1 MKKMINKL
9 KKSKVFKNSMWLTIL
24 QVVNTVIPVLTI
36 PYITRV
42 LGTNEYGAFS
52 IALNWTLY
60 LQVLVEFGFG
70 LSGSR
75 KVAIMS
81 ESKDN
86 KNLEQLFNNIIS
98 SRIVL
103 LVISFVILNI
113 IALIS
118 SFSMKIYLCMLILF
132 VMIIGT
138 TFQLT
143 WLFQGKQDMKFITII
158 NVISRTISVALIF
171 IMVNQKQDIYLYCLL
186 YSITLLLSSCIS
198 LLIAKRKYNLT
209 FKFSKLNEIK
219 SEISDAKYLFTS
231 SAMTK
236 VFSGFG
242 TTVLGIFSTNS
253 ITGVFSAIYKIPY
266 ILTMFFTP
274 ISQAL
279 YPYNSARFKKSY
291 NDGIQS
297 VKKVCVPIII
307 LFAIPSII
315 IIIFRNIIVNLL
327 FGSEYTSYSIIVVPL
342 VIQFIFAMINNFFGI
357 QILVA
362 NGKTKNYSQ
371 AFTIGCFALV
381 ILNVVLGK
389 FLGIY
394 GVSIASALGEFILT
408 LALLLKMKGMK
419 KND

>member
-24 QVVNTVIPVLTI
+24 QVVNTVIPILTI

-52 IALNWTLY
+52 IALNWILY

-143 WLFQGKQDMKFITII
+143 WLF
-158 NVISRTISVALIF
+158 
-171 IMVNQKQDIYLYCLL
+171 
-186 YSITLLLSSCIS
+186 
-198 LLIAKRKYNLT
+198 
-209 FKFSKLNEIK
+209 
-219 SEISDAKYLFTS
+219 
-231 SAMTK
+231 
-236 VFSGFG
+236 
-242 TTVLGIFSTNS
+242 
-253 ITGVFSAIYKIPY
+253 
-266 ILTMFFTP
+266 
-274 ISQAL
+274 
-279 YPYNSARFKKSY
+279 
-291 NDGIQS
+291 
-297 VKKVCVPIII
+297 
-307 LFAIPSII
+307 
-315 IIIFRNIIVNLL
+315 
-327 FGSEYTSYSIIVVPL
+327 
-342 VIQFIFAMINNFFGI
+342 
-357 QILVA
+357 
-362 NGKTKNYSQ
+362 
-371 AFTIGCFALV
+371 
-381 ILNVVLGK
+381 
-389 FLGIY
+389 
-394 GVSIASALGEFILT
+394 
-408 LALLLKMKGMK
+408 
-419 KND
+419 